1 MNYALVLW
9 GNRASDSFVTA
20 SSAIPPLA
28 LCASE
33 PCWCPVGAVCDRARS
48 TTQSNP
54 TSVLCAV
61 TDSASNWIQDADAGL
76 PYNVGRVTSLMTFRS
91 RLVIVL
97 IAGFLAGRSISGQ
110 PKVNLRDVDGVEHR
124 QIEWD
129 SKRAIVIFF
138 TTTECPL
145 SNAYIPEMNRLQKE
159 YAARNVAF
167 YAVEVDTTIADRDVR
182 NHAKDFGIAYPV
194 LIDKQQTLVRL
205 TGATATPEV
214 AVLSNKGA
222 VLYIGRIDNRVE
234 DFDQHRNVIT
244 EHDLRNALDAVLA
257 GRTIPRASANV
268 VGCAIPLKG
277 SAR

>member
-1 MNYALVLW
+1 VPTVESGTSAPRVLY
-9 GNRASDSFVTA
+9 NLRRA
-20 SSAIPPLA
+20 
-28 LCASE
+28 
-33 PCWCPVGAVCDRARS
+33 
-48 TTQSNP
+48 
-54 TSVLCAV
+54 
-61 TDSASNWIQDADAGL
+61 
-76 PYNVGRVTSLMTFRS
+76 TSLMTFLS

-97 IAGFLAGRSISGQ
+97 IIGLLAGRSTAGQ
-110 PKVNLRDVDGVEHR
+110 SVTLRDVDGVEHR
-124 QIEWD
+124 RTEWD

-145 SNAYIPEMNRLQKE
+145 SNGYIPEMNRLQKE

-234 DFDQHRNVIT
+234 DYGQHRNVIT
-244 EHDLRNALDAVLA
+244 ERDLRNALDAVLA
-257 GRTIPRASANV
+257 GRMVPHASTKV